1 MKKNRF
7 WIIIIIGLAALIVYL
22 ILKDFMPVR
31 KYKDAIVLEMGGS
44 EALLFDFSD
53 RPALKALYRRVYF
66 LEATLDYV
74 NVNPINFLN
83 VSFYDYT
90 DFLYKQEFPHG
101 VDIIGEVYV
110 VVRDNRGSFSRRSGI
125 ALLEIFKRE
134 LEVIC
139 SFISCYTINSKYSTD
154 EDLNTMNT
162 DIVAKFY
169 SKEGIP
175 LGYFNQ
181 GEYHLWKE

>member
-7 WIIIIIGLAALIVYL
+7 WIVITIVLAVSIVYL

-31 KYKDAIVLEMGGS
+31 KYKDAIVLEMGGK
-44 EALLFDFSD
+44 EALLIDFNQY
-53 RPALKALYRRVYF
+53 PGLKIVYRDVSF
-66 LEATLDYV
+66 LEARLNYAM
-74 NVNPINFLN
+74 VNPTSFLN
-83 VSFYDYT
+83 VEFHDYT
-90 DFLYKQEFPHG
+90 DSLYKREFPDD

-110 VVRDNRGSFSRRSGI
+110 VVKDNRGSFSRRSGI

-139 SFISCYTINSKYSTD
+139 SFIGYYTTD
-154 EDLNTMNT
+154 EDLPTINTA
-162 DIVAKFY
+162 IVAKFY

-181 GEYHLWKE
+181 GEYHLWEE

>member
-7 WIIIIIGLAALIVYL
+7 WIVIIIGLAVLIVYL

-53 RPALKALYRRVYF
+53 RPALKALYRRVFF
-66 LEATLDYV
+66 LEATLNYAM
-74 NVNPINFLN
+74 VNPTNFLN
-83 VSFYDYT
+83 VEFHDYNDVPGFYEW
-90 DFLYKQEFPHG
+90 EFPDD
-101 VDIIGEVYV
+101 VDTTAGKIFV
-110 VVRDNRGSFSRRSGI
+110 VVRDNRSSFSHRSGI

-139 SFISCYTINSKYSTD
+139 SFIGYYTID
-154 EDLNTMNT
+154 EDMNT
-162 DIVAKFY
+162 DIVAKLY

-175 LGYFNQ
+175 LAYFCES
-181 GEYHLWKE
+181 EYHLWKE